1 MIPDLLR
8 RAAGANKV
16 EIDPYFSSVSLLL
29 HMDGTNASTSFV
41 DSGPNAYSLTN
52 TGSPAISTAQSKFGG
67 AAGYFDGSSNIGATN
82 SAFDF
87 GTGDFTVEYWF
98 YASSLPSQ
106 TQGYAQICGNYTSS
120 SMIGFGLVTPTAGS
134 TKIYATTLTVGY
146 NGTTNISAN
155 TWYHAAFVRS
165 SGTLKMYLNGVLE
178 STNSASTSFSISSF
192 TVGRG
197 NSNDKPYSGYIDDL
211 RITKGVARYTSNFT
225 PRAKAFPDIYNP
237 YKTLPVSGA
246 ALWLDG
252 ADSSSLFTDAGV
264 TPVKVNG
271 DLVYQWND
279 KSGNSRHATQ
289 TTSGNRPTWTSPASG
304 LNNYG
309 AVNFNGSSQF
319 LSAALTE
326 SWGLVTSGDYT
337 IDFWAKFPDN
347 TAQQDFFGQDTGG
360 GQLPK
365 WILGLNNPGV
375 AGSGVLGYL
384 YNINSSQNFTFGV
397 SWTPTN
403 NTIYRITVIRSG
415 DDTKF
420 YINGSQI
427 GTTQTSTNRPRATS
441 NIKLTIGQ
449 DGEGYRYTKGQM
461 SEVVMCQY
469 AYSASQMS
477 LMTSYSNTKWGV

>member
-134 TKIYATTLTVGY
+134 TKIYATTLAVGY

-289 TTSGNRPTWTSPASG
+289 TTSGNRPTWVPPASG
-304 LNNYG
+304 INGYG
-309 AVNFNGSSQF
+309 DIAANGTSQFFTLSNTSAWNLVYTGDFTINIIHKVTSTSGGVLLGRSNGPGATAKWSLGYGSNGVVGAGNLGFHYNGGGFNGFVRVAWSPS
-319 LSAALTE
+319 
-326 SWGLVTSGDYT
+326 V
-337 IDFWAKFPDN
+337 N
-347 TAQQDFFGQDTGG
+347 T
-360 GQLPK
+360 
-365 WILGLNNPGV
+365 V
-375 AGSGVLGYL
+375 
-384 YNINSSQNFTFGV
+384 
-397 SWTPTN
+397 
-403 NTIYRITVIRSG
+403 YRITATRSG
-415 DDTKF
+415 NDHYF
-420 YINGSQI
+420 FVNGVQV
-427 GTTQTSTNRPRATS
+427 GATQTTASRPGLPS
-441 NIKLTIGQ
+441 NNACVFQFGNGDASYAGGQ
-449 DGEGYRYTKGQM
+449 IAEIAVYESYLSSSDQAAI
-461 SEVVMCQY
+461 S
-469 AYSASQMS
+469 
-477 LMTSYSNTKWGV
+477 SYSLAKWGVA